1 MKKSFL
7 FLTLFAAFAMIFA
20 SCSKKDSSSSN
31 NGGDPTPTPPSGNY
45 GTVTLGD
52 QSFAIVAGGYT
63 IEHDDEND
71 FDYVGI
77 ALVDRVDSSEN
88 MQSAVIALPYYTTVP
103 SGQFQAT
110 LEEHPEQ
117 GQCQIVIIINQN
129 LYFATQGSSTIN
141 KNGETY
147 TIDASGS
154 SMSVAGT
161 TANFTV
167 HFAGPLVTD

>member
-31 NGGDPTPTPPSGNY
+31 NGGDPTPTSY
-45 GTVTLGD
+45 GTVTVGN
-52 QSFAIVAGGYT
+52 QSFAIVAGGWT
-63 IEHDDEND
+63 IGHDDDND
-71 FDYVGI
+71 FDFVGI

-88 MQSAVIALPYYTTVP
+88 RQSAVIALPYYTTVP

-110 LEEHPEQ
+110 LDEHPEQ
-117 GQCQIVIIINQN
+117 GKCQIIIIINQAPY
-129 LYFATQGSSTIN
+129 LATQGSTTIN

-154 SMSVAGT
+154 SMSVTGT
-161 TANFTV
+161 TENFTV
-167 HFAGPLVTD
+167 HFTGPLVTD